1 MQINLKKL
9 TSDSK
14 DIRIFEKIND
24 EAFPPSE
31 HMSMDKIF
39 KFASVTDTDVLGIY
53 SGELPIG
60 FVVIMKNQQCGY
72 VYFLAIDSKLRSKGY
87 GSATLKKILEEY
99 GKIQMI
105 LDFEALNEKA
115 ANNEQRIR
123 RRCFYLRNGF
133 HETGRYTMLQ
143 GEKFEV
149 VCNAG
154 ELNENGLKELLE
166 IIHANIPEFSNV
178 LL

>member
-1 MQINLKKL
+1 MQISLKKL
-9 TSDSK
+9 TSDCK
-14 DIRIFEKIND
+14 DVQVVEKINK

-31 HMSMDKIF
+31 YMSMEEIF

-53 SGELPIG
+53 NGELPIG
-60 FVVIMKNQQCGY
+60 FVVITKNRQCGY
-72 VYFLAIDSKLRSKGY
+72 GYFFAIDGNLRSKGY

-99 GKIQMI
+99 GKVQMI
-105 LDFEALNEKA
+105 LDFEALNENA

-123 RRCFYLRNGF
+123 RRAFYLRNGF
-133 HETGRYTMLQ
+133 HETGRYTLLK

-149 VCNAG
+149 VCSAG
-154 ELNENGLKELLE
+154 ELNENGLKEILE
-166 IIHANIPEFSNV
+166 IIHANVPEFSNV